1 MSHRSPSHLYGYMGS
16 ENKFLVVVDMQ
27 VDFVNG
33 SLGSA
38 EAEAIVP
45 AAVRRICNFDGKIYA
60 TMDTHRRDYL
70 ETQEGSA
77 LPVPHCVKYT
87 PGWALD
93 ERVAAALYSKGF
105 RAIEK
110 STFGSE
116 VLLKFLDDDIDPH
129 GRCTD
134 NYEPAEITV
143 IGLCTDICVVSNALL
158 LKSHFPEARIFVD
171 SKCCAGVTPQKH
183 EAALEVM
190 RSCQIRIL

>member
-1 MSHRSPSHLYGYMGS
+1 MAYMGS
-16 ENKFLVVVDMQ
+16 KNKFLVVVDMQ
-27 VDFVNG
+27 VDFING

-45 AAVRRICNFDGKIYA
+45 AAVKRICNFDGKIAA
-60 TMDTHRRDYL
+60 TLDTHKQDYL
-70 ETQEGSA
+70 NTQEGSA

-93 ERVAAALYSKGF
+93 GRVAAALYSKGF

-110 STFGSE
+110 QTFGSE
-116 VLLKFLDDDIDPH
+116 TLLAFLEGDIDQL
-129 GRCTD
+129 GRCIDTC
-134 NYEPAEITV
+134 EPAEITV